1 MKKIS
6 VFLIGTLILLPF
18 VVIILTKGFWI
29 SVLSL
34 IGILVITL
42 TGNDKDRR
50 FWKEYFSCFKI
61 FFPLPKDFNK

>member
-50 FWKEYFSCFKI
+50 FWKEYFSCLKI
-61 FFPLPKDFNK
+61 FFPFPKEYDK